1 MSNGTSETLKRI
13 NREKFEKNVLSRIP
27 REEIT
32 DLYLNQNCTYDFLMK
47 KYNITS
53 WTLDKVIKE
62 YGISKPR
69 KQSARLVLETKYK
82 NAGSK
87 ENYQF
92 PGAYGILYS
101 SSGSGRSYG
110 LCISYHRIDAQGLY
124 DKQHVFAYGDNTN
137 IFRSL
142 CPVLCGIIPYNLKGV
157 LQGGG

>member
-1 MSNGTSETLKRI
+1 MSKGTSETLKRT
-13 NREKFEKNVLSRIP
+13 NREKFEKNVLSKIP

-32 DLYLNQNCTYDFLMK
+32 DLYLNQNCTYDFLMN

-87 ENYQF
+87 ENY
-92 PGAYGILYS
+92 
-101 SSGSGRSYG
+101 
-110 LCISYHRIDAQGLY
+110 
-124 DKQHVFAYGDNTN
+124 DKQV
-137 IFRSL
+137 
-142 CPVLCGIIPYNLKGV
+142 
-157 LQGGG
+157 